1 MSNVYP
7 IGLRTPAQARR
18 WLDER
23 GITLTAFAR
32 EHGLSRYAVVDVLK
46 GRSKGRYGQAHRAAV
61 ALGIKPPPKTS
72 CISPHHHRNF
82 EESA

>member
-1 MSNVYP
+1 MSTVYP

-46 GRSKGRYGQAHRAAV
+46 GRSKGRYGHAYRAAV
-61 ALGIKPPPKTS
+61 ALGIKPPPRASLSQRMPNT
-72 CISPHHHRNF
+72 PTAPN
-82 EESA
+82 A

>member
-32 EHGLSRYAVVDVLK
+32 EHGLSRYAVNDVLK
-46 GRSKGRYGQAHRAAV
+46 GRSKGRYGKAHAAAV
-61 ALGIKPPPKTS
+61 ALGMKPPP
-72 CISPHHHRNF
+72 RG
-82 EESA
+82 SARSQSLS

>member
-1 MSNVYP
+1 MKSAMSNVIP

-23 GITLTAFAR
+23 GITLTDFAR

-46 GRSKGRYGQAHRAAV
+46 GRSKGRYGQAYRAAV
-61 ALGIKPPPKTS
+61 ALGIRPPPKS
-72 CISPHHHRNF
+72 AGFSPAP
-82 EESA
+82 SPQP